1 MAQHL
6 QVRNLQAS
14 IGEKPILAGLDLDV
28 KAGEIHALMG
38 PNGSG
43 KSTLANVLMGHPAY
57 TVTGGSVTL
66 DGEDYLSLDTSERA
80 LRGIFLAFQYP
91 VEITGVTVGK
101 FLKRAMELRTGG
113 TGAGTARAPGV
124 PGGAAPAT
132 AGTGAGAGAAAGA
145 GRAPGVAGLNVTAY
159 IKQLREVMDFMEM
172 DQAFINRYLNQGF
185 SGGEKKRMEVL
196 QMLMLNPSIAILDE
210 TDSGLDIDAL
220 KVVSRGVNKLRGP
233 GFGALIITHYQRI
246 LTQIVPDFVHIM
258 YKGRIVTSGGKELVE
273 TLESRGYDWIREQY
287 GIEEEANEGAVARR

>member
-1 MAQHL
+1 MAHQL

-14 IGEKPILAGLDLDV
+14 IGDKSILSGLDLDIST
-28 KAGEIHALMG
+28 GEIHALMG

-43 KSTLANVLMGHPAY
+43 KSTLANVLMGHPSY
-57 TVTGGSVTL
+57 QVTGGSVTL
-66 DGEDYLSLDTSERA
+66 DGEDYLALKTSERA
-80 LRGIFLAFQYP
+80 LKGLFLAFQYP
-91 VEITGVTVGK
+91 VEIAGVTVGK
-101 FLKRAMELRTGG
+101 FLKRVIELRGNG
-113 TGAGTARAPGV
+113 TGM
-124 PGGAAPAT
+124 
-132 AGTGAGAGAAAGA
+132 
-145 GRAPGVAGLNVTAY
+145 NVTAY
-159 IKQLREVMDFMEM
+159 IKQLREAMDFMEM
-172 DQAFINRYLNQGF
+172 DQAFINRSLNQGF

-196 QMLMLNPSIAILDE
+196 QMLMLSPALAILDE

-220 KVVSRGVNKLRGP
+220 KVVAKGVNRMRGP

-273 TLESRGYDWIREQY
+273 ILESRGYDWIRQQY